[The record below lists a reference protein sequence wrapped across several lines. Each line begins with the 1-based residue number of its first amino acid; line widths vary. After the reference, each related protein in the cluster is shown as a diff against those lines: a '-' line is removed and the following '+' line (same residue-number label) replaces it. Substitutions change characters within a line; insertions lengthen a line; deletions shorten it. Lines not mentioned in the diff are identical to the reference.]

1 MFRERAFSVAY
12 YGVLGVLLALIL
24 AGSLSDVLP
33 GSLAGQV
40 GRNSEG
46 LAVLLAVSVWIQFA
60 RPRLA
65 ATAREWPLTLLAAGT
80 WATLGLMLRYGSV
93 APQLATLNE
102 AALAVAVLLPYL
114 QLRRPLPAWAW
125 VVPVAAAA
133 VPLIG
138 GHNAVT
144 TDLAE
149 AFGALVLIPLCVD
162 AADRGILDGS
172 AVPLLRVLIW
182 MAGLIVVV
190 LLLHTFIDRTP
201 VGFFDELIRYISRVT
216 EMFIAGVLLHAY
228 FSLSHPDLRLEQG
241 LTTSAAHR
249 AS

>member
-1 MFRERAFSVAY
+1 MFRGRVVTVTY
-12 YGVLGVLLALIL
+12 YGLLGAMLALIL
-24 AGSLSDVLP
+24 TRTLPDVLP

-40 GRNSEG
+40 SRNSEG
-46 LAVLLAVSVWIQFA
+46 LVVLLMVSVWIQFA

-65 ATAREWPLTLLAAGT
+65 ATAREWPLTLLAAGI
-80 WATLGLMLRYGSV
+80 WAALGLALRYGSV
-93 APQLATLNE
+93 PPQLATLNE
-102 AALAVAVLLPYL
+102 AALAVAALLPYL

-125 VVPVAAAA
+125 VVPVAAVA

-162 AADRGILDGS
+162 VADRGILDGS

-190 LLLHTFIDRTP
+190 ALLHTFIDRTP
-201 VGFFDELIRYISRVT
+201 VGFFDELMRYISRVT
-216 EMFIAGVLLHAY
+216 EMFIAGVLLHTY
-228 FSLSHPDLRLEQG
+228 FSLLRPELRSEQR
-241 LTTSAAHR
+241 LAAPVAQQAR
-249 AS
+249 